1 MNPVIVLKM
10 RQTRKIAE
18 IGEALRAAGI
28 LSLNAQAAV
37 LGLPRSTTYTVVCAE
52 HKSTGLSAKIIS
64 QTLRSPRL
72 PLPVRTKIEEYAK
85 EKASGLYGSTNR
97 QQRHSCCGSRRPP
110 DGQRRRVDT

>member
-1 MNPVIVLKM
+1 MNPVMLLKM

-37 LGLPRSTTYTVVCAE
+37 LGCTTYTVVCAE

-64 QTLRSPRL
+64 QTLRSSRL

-85 EKASGLYGSTNR
+85 EKASGLYGTTKK
-97 QQRHSCCGSRRPP
+97 QQRRFLSRLAEAA
-110 DGQRRRVDT
+110 

>member
-1 MNPVIVLKM
+1 MAMNPVMLLKM

-37 LGLPRSTTYTVVCAE
+37 LGLTRSTTYTVVCAE

-64 QTLRSPRL
+64 QTLRSPCCPYLFELKSRNMPKKR
-72 PLPVRTKIEEYAK
+72 PLR
-85 EKASGLYGSTNR
+85 LYGSTKR
-97 QQRHSCCGSRRPP
+97 QQRQFLSRLAA
-110 DGQRRRVDT
+110 